1 VEGGSMATF
10 LVDYENVGN
19 CDGLHGVDVLSESD
33 TLIIFYSQCCGKIR
47 YDFLKAIKESDC
59 DFKIMKLQNTGKNAL
74 DFYIAAECGVLSEK
88 GETQLAII
96 SKDKGFKAVQ
106 DFFKIQDTGKNFMIV
121 KAGNIED
128 AIKTLNSPDDEIRR
142 AEIRKRTTMLDLATE
157 HARIEEKQDI
167 KRRIKEALTGT
178 EYEEKSVEIINFV
191 DTKKNVEKKA
201 LYTSSLHSFGR
212 KAGREIYQIVKQIV
226 I

>member
-1 VEGGSMATF
+1 MATF

-19 CDGLHGVDVLSESD
+19 SDGLHGVDLLSEKD
-33 TLIIFYSQCCGKIR
+33 TLIIFYSECCGKIR
-47 YDFLKAIKESDC
+47 YDFLQAIKESGC
-59 DFKIMKLQNTGKNAL
+59 AFKIMKLKNTGKNAL

-106 DFFKIQDTGKNFMIV
+106 DFFKIQDTRGNFTLV
-121 KAGNIED
+121 KAGSVED
-128 AIKTLNSPDDEIRR
+128 GIKMLNSPDDEIRR

-157 HARIEEKQDI
+157 HARIEENQDM

-178 EYEEKSVEIINFV
+178 QYEEKSAEIINFV
-191 DTKKNVEKKA
+191 DAKKHVEKKA

-212 KAGREIYQIVKQIV
+212 EAGREIYQIVKQIV

>member
-1 VEGGSMATF
+1 MATF

-19 CDGLHGVDVLSESD
+19 CDGLRGVDVLSESD
-33 TLIIFYSQCCGKIR
+33 TLIIFYSECCRKIR
-47 YDFLKAIKESDC
+47 YDFLKAIQESDC
-59 DFKIMKLQNTGKNAL
+59 YFKIMKLQNTGKNAL
-74 DFYIAAECGVLSEK
+74 DFYIAAECGILSEK

-106 DFFKIQDTGKNFMIV
+106 DFFKIHDTHKNFMIV
-121 KAGNIED
+121 KAGNVED
-128 AIKTLNSPDDEIRR
+128 AIKKLNSPDDEMRR

-157 HARIEEKQDI
+157 HARIEENQDM

-178 EYEEKSVEIINFV
+178 QYEEKSTEIINFL
-191 DTKKNVEKKA
+191 DAKKDVEKKA

-212 KAGREIYQIVKQIV
+212 EAGREIYQIVKQIV